1 MPATCSKMSTDSQD
15 IIELCVR
22 QQNDKKQT
30 AKNINLTNEATTN
43 VEAGKKIKWDCD
55 AHFSDQTEIQVLP
68 TQNNAR
74 SPVALHQDKASAR
87 NPVRAIREKCIY
99 GARCYR

>member
-15 IIELCVR
+15 IIDR

-30 AKNINLTNEATTN
+30 VKNINSTNEAMTN

-55 AHFSDQTEIQVLP
+55 AHFSDQSEIQVLP

-74 SPVALHQDKASAR
+74 SPVAMHQDKANAR
-87 NPVRAIREKCIY
+87 NPVKAIREKCKY